1 MNLKRNDLSTAL
13 EGTNK
18 DGGAT
23 VQTSRLRSRGQ
34 KEMFRCQVEPFDCAQ
49 DRLRRNL
56 FDTQG
61 WLIVSSHVQRPLVCA
76 RGENVFRMILKGSLI
91 LLHNVC
97 LSLKVA
103 WFFKAIVKSIR
114 TNCCSTW
121 FFFITG
127 HKQESSYNYQIK

>member
-1 MNLKRNDLSTAL
+1 MEKGRSKKKWRWLCPDLSTAL

-61 WLIVSSHVQRPLVCA
+61 WLIVSSHVQRPLDSA
-76 RGENVFRMILKGSLI
+76 RGDNR
-91 LLHNVC
+91 
-97 LSLKVA
+97 
-103 WFFKAIVKSIR
+103 
-114 TNCCSTW
+114 
-121 FFFITG
+121 
-127 HKQESSYNYQIK
+127 SYPSNMLGAGIF